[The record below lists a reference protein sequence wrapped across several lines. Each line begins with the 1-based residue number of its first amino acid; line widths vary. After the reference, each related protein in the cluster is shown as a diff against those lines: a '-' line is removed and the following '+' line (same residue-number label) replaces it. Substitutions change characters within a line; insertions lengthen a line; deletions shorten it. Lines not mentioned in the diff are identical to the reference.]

1 MNEVKDK
8 ICNFANLVTTSAL
21 TAVENKIASVNN
33 FVKKQKKDG
42 YNTEVNKIGKK
53 IANHNHDNYITIPE
67 FYKFSKEIFGLRL

>member
-8 ICNFANLVTTSAL
+8 ISNFANLVTTSAL

>member
-33 FVKKQKKDG
+33 FVKKKKKKKMAITQKLIKLERKLLIIIMITILLFQNFISFQKKFL
-42 YNTEVNKIGKK
+42 
-53 IANHNHDNYITIPE
+53 A
-67 FYKFSKEIFGLRL
+67 

>member
-8 ICNFANLVTTSAL
+8 ISNFANLVTTSAL
-21 TAVENKIASVNN
+21 TAVENKIDRVNN

>member
-8 ICNFANLVTTSAL
+8 ISNFANLVTTSAL

-33 FVKKQKKDG
+33 FVKKQKKNG
-42 YNTEVNKIGKK
+42 YNTEVKKIGKK